1 MSTVENGTAS
11 VSSIGLASGYNLELT
26 HLFVVFFLFLYRLNM
41 NTNDPY
47 DTIILLIFNNNMICF
62 MTFEIKIYHK
72 IPKKPPIK
80 YLKI

>member
-1 MSTVENGTAS
+1 MSTVENGTVS

-72 IPKKPPIK
+72 IPKKTP
-80 YLKI
+80 

>member
-1 MSTVENGTAS
+1 MSTVENGTVS

-72 IPKKPPIK
+72 IPKKPP
-80 YLKI
+80 

>member
-1 MSTVENGTAS
+1 MSTVENGTVS

-72 IPKKPPIK
+72 IPKKTPIK

>member
-11 VSSIGLASGYNLELT
+11 VSSIGLASRYNLELT

-72 IPKKPPIK
+72 IPKNPIK